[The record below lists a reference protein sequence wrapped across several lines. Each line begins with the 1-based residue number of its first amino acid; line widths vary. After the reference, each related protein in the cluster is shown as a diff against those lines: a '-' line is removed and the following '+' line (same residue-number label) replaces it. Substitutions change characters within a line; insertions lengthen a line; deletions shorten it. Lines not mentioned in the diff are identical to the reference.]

1 MPTASPFAGH
11 EPRILELHSDLIRA
25 EFCSYG
31 ARLTALYL
39 RNPDG
44 SETNIALGFPQLD
57 DYPAH
62 DSYVG
67 AICGRFANRIAQAR
81 FELDG
86 TPIALSANEGPNQ
99 LHGGAEGFDRRHWD
113 TLAFDYRSVTFAL
126 TSPDGDQGYP
136 GTMKIQVT
144 YRIIDEDRLQCLI
157 TATCDRPT
165 VVNLTNH
172 AYWNLS
178 GDFSRSAADHL
189 LQIDADEYLPVDEQL
204 IPLPGRSSV
213 EDTAFDFREEKSI
226 SERLDES
233 GGYDH
238 NFCLDGARGQ
248 LRPVARLTDPES
260 GRSLSLSTTEAG
272 LQFYLARHFSPALS
286 SREGR
291 PLHPAAG
298 IALEPQTYPDSPNRP
313 DFPSARLEPGEVYE
327 HLIEWKFA
335 PGPEPTL

>member
-1 MPTASPFAGH
+1 MPTPSPFNGQK
-11 EPRILELHSDLIRA
+11 PRILSLQSELIRA
-25 EFCSYG
+25 EFCSHG
-31 ARLTALYL
+31 ARLLALYL
-39 RNPDG
+39 LNPDG
-44 SETNIALGFPQLD
+44 SETNIALGFPQLE
-57 DYPAH
+57 DYPAL

-67 AICGRFANRIAQAR
+67 AICGRYANRIAQSR

-86 TPIALSANEGPNQ
+86 QEIRVSANEGANH
-99 LHGGAEGFDRRHWD
+99 LHGGTEGFDRRLWD
-113 TLAFDYRSVTFAL
+113 VVELGSRSITFAL

-136 GTMKIQVT
+136 GTLNTQVT
-144 YRIIDEDRLQCLI
+144 YAILDEDRLQCRI

-189 LQIDADEYLPVDEQL
+189 LQIDADAYLPVDEQL
-204 IPLPGRSSV
+204 IPLPGYRPV
-213 EDTAFDFREEKSI
+213 EGTAFDFRVENSI
-226 SERLDES
+226 GERLAES

-238 NFCLDGARGQ
+238 NFCLDGERGE

-260 GRSLSLSTTEAG
+260 GRSLRLSTTEAG

-286 SREGR
+286 SRDGK

-313 DFPSARLEPGEVYE
+313 DFPSARLSPGEVYE
-327 HLIEWKFA
+327 HLIEWRFS
-335 PGPEPTL
+335 PGPG